1 LVISY
6 KDRLAKFGYKLIEY
20 LIKNYSNGVIIITE
34 KSKEETLEEEMMN
47 AVLSIINIYIAK
59 INDLRKYKTKLKKK
73 IIG

>member
-1 LVISY
+1 MVISY